1 MLNYWNLKYFTP
13 SVVDNLE
20 REWIEDVTSD
30 LKEKVERNS
39 ENCKRSLKIGV
50 VKKKKKPAMNNVFMQ
65 DTSSYIL

>member
-50 VKKKKKPAMNNVFMQ
+50 VKKKKPAMNNVFMQ

>member
-39 ENCKRSLKIGV
+39 EKCKRSLKIGV
-50 VKKKKKPAMNNVFMQ
+50 AKKKKK
-65 DTSSYIL
+65 TRYE

>member
-50 VKKKKKPAMNNVFMQ
+50 VKKKKKKKNKE
-65 DTSSYIL
+65 